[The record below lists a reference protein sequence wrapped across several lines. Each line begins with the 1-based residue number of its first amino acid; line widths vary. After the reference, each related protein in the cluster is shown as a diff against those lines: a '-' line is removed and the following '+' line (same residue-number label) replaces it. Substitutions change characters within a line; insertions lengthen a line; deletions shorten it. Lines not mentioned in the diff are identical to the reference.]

1 MFPATHLL
9 LSLMTAVITNSAFYM
24 AFAVFRVG
32 ILLLVITTKFTGV
45 SG

>member
-9 LSLMTAVITNSAFYM
+9 LSLMTAVIINSAFHV
-24 AFAVFRVG
+24 ASAVFRVG
-32 ILLLVITTKFTGV
+32 ILLLVRTTKFAGV